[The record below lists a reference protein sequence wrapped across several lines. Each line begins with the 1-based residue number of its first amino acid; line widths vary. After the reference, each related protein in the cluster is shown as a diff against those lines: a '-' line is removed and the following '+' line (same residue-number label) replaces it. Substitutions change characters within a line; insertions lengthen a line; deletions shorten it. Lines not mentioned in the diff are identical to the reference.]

1 MGRRSLSE
9 MGGPCSCASAAPE
22 AGVQAADIVAGQ
34 DASTP
39 SALLV
44 NLFPWPSVFAVAL
57 LIWWDL
63 ACDL

>member
-1 MGRRSLSE
+1 VKLSKGLKYLKGTNFAASSMGRRSLSE

-44 NLFPWPSVFAVAL
+44 NLFP
-57 LIWWDL
+57 
-63 ACDL
+63 

>member
-44 NLFPWPSVFAVAL
+44 NLFP
-57 LIWWDL
+57 
-63 ACDL
+63 